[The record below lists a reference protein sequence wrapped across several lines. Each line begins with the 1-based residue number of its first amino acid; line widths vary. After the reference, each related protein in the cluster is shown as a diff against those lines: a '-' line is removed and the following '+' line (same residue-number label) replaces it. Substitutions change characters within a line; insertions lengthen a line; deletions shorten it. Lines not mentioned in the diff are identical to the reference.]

1 VESNGDKSEK
11 KKKQTIKIIII
22 IIVIILLLLILIK
35 LYFEFRAERK
45 FLESVKSEQMEKRN
59 MRSTIDS
66 LCSEHPTACEEFEKY
81 ANVGTLQVYSDSA
94 YELSQLAYLI
104 DSLCKIDK
112 ANCKKYKKF
121 TDISS
126 ILGFRMGL
134 DSANSN
140 FGDDEEQKDFDEDDF
155 FDISKEEK
163 SRNPITN
170 EFLDY
175 APFEDFKTNSF
186 EKKESACKD
195 TVAPWVYPEPT
206 GGVYF
211 EPVKVSFIVSE
222 QCSVFYKR
230 SKDGEYKIYGGE
242 TILIS
247 QNSVLYYY
255 AVDSCGNL
263 FEEQK
268 KVYDFR
274 QKQAQSI
281 CPDGMAFV
289 ESTHGNFCIDQYEWK
304 NRRGAR
310 PLNNIS
316 WQEARDSCLSV
327 GKRLCTA
334 QEWTTACKGPYN
346 WKYPYGEKYIRR
358 ACATQDSTY
367 KKSGE
372 AGECRGWYAIYDM
385 SGNLAEWTSTRA
397 VENNRFFV
405 VKGGFWESGN
415 SADCDMSRYSYYPQN
430 QHNQVGFRCCKDNG
444 KE

>member
-1 VESNGDKSEK
+1 MENNKDEKDKNK
-11 KKKQTIKIIII
+11 RQKTKIIII
-22 IIVIILLLLILIK
+22 AIIILLFLVLIK

-45 FLESVKSEQMEKRN
+45 FLESVKSEQTEKKN
-59 MRSTIDS
+59 LRSVIDS
-66 LCSEHPTACEEFEKY
+66 LCGQHPDACEEFEKY
-81 ANVGTLQVYSDSA
+81 ANVGALQVYSDPA
-94 YELSQLAYLI
+94 YERNQLAFLI

-112 ANCKKYKKF
+112 ANCEKYKQF

-126 ILGFRMGL
+126 LLEFRMGL
-134 DSANSN
+134 DNANSN
-140 FGDDEEQKDFDEDDF
+140 FTNKNEQKDFGEDDF
-155 FDISKEEK
+155 FDISKVEK
-163 SRNPITN
+163 PRRPIKN
-170 EFLDY
+170 EFLDT
-175 APFEDFKTNSF
+175 APFDDFQSDF
-186 EKKESACKD
+186 GGRKEAACNKD

-211 EPVKVSFIVSE
+211 EPIKVSFIVSE

-230 SKDGEYKIYGGE
+230 SKDGEYKHYGGE
-242 TILIS
+242 SILIS
-247 QNSVLYYY
+247 QNSELYYY
-255 AVDSCGNL
+255 AVDSCANVS
-263 FEEQK
+263 EEQK
-268 KVYDFR
+268 KVYEFR
-274 QKQAQSI
+274 QKQAHGV

-289 ESTHGNFCIDQYEWK
+289 ESPHGNFCIDQYEWK

-334 QEWTTACKGPYN
+334 AEWTAACKGPYN

-415 SADCDMSRYSYYPQN
+415 TADCDMSRYSYYPQN

-444 KE
+444 KQ